1 MIERTNTTRRNCLA
15 LAAALPIAGLA
26 AGARAWA
33 VRSPVDLQ
41 IVDRETGRVLPVWRH
56 DGRMFVAGRTGARYG
71 LRVANHTGRRVLVV
85 MSVDGVNVLTGETAG
100 WNQRGYIFDPGAS
113 YDVTGWRKSATEVAA
128 FTFAA
133 LSQSYA
139 ARTGRPTDVGVIGIA
154 VFDEK
159 IEPPPPPP
167 PPPPPE
173 PEASAFGPSRGAPA
187 DEARQA
193 APAPAPPAGASTVTE
208 EVVTAARKAN
218 AAARDERLGTAHGA
232 REWSEVRIEPFERAT
247 PYPQFTREIEYD
259 SYAHLV
265 AAGVIPAYGE
275 ARPHPRPFPQS
286 PDSGPY
292 VPDPPGEDP

>member
-1 MIERTNTTRRNCLA
+1 MTERMNTTRRSCLA

-26 AGARAWA
+26 GGAHAWA

-100 WNQRGYIFDPGAS
+100 WDQRGYIFDPGDS
-113 YDVTGWRKSATEVAA
+113 YDVTGWRKSNTEVAA

-139 ARTGRPTDVGVIGIA
+139 ARTGRPGEVGVIGIA
-154 VFDEK
+154 VFDER
-159 IEPPPPPP
+159 IEAPPPPP

-173 PEASAFGPSRGAPA
+173 ASAGGDFMGRVRGAPA
-187 DEARQA
+187 DAARQA
-193 APAPAPPAGASTVTE
+193 APAPPSATTVTE
-208 EVVTAARKAN
+208 EVVTAERKAA

-247 PYPQFTREIEYD
+247 AYPQFTQEIEYD

-275 ARPHPRPFPQS
+275 PLPHPRPFPES

-292 VPDPPGEDP
+292 VPDPPGGDP